1 MTTSRPIHTRDS
13 GVTNNMSFHEPKTN
27 FYYRTITNTI
37 IIAPLSLSSVML
49 LGINT
54 LISKYIY
61 MRLEMSELCG
71 YIIYLIYSYITYLAL
86 SDYV

>member
-1 MTTSRPIHTRDS
+1 MTTSRPIRTRDS
-13 GVTNNMSFHEPKTN
+13 GVTNNMSFHELKTN

-37 IIAPLSLSSVML
+37 IIAPLSPSSVMS

-86 SDYV
+86 SDYA

>member
-1 MTTSRPIHTRDS
+1 
-13 GVTNNMSFHEPKTN
+13 
-27 FYYRTITNTI
+27 
-37 IIAPLSLSSVML
+37 ML

-71 YIIYLIYSYITYLAL
+71 YIIYFIYSYITYLAL